1 MHQCNPRFSTHISFC
16 TYLVSFKLQKYSVDT
31 KKTLSHL
38 VVLVTMTRGVMVLL
52 FACMLI
58 VITAR
63 VSSLESDLAVAMYP
77 PGMAPAYAPEKPPRM
92 APAYTP
98 EEPRYPHAPEKAPV
112 YPPTKSVAPTP
123 EPEAPKRGCDGL
135 CLDYCKP
142 ILTPKKRMC
151 QRVCTECCAKCDCV
165 PEKGATCK
173 NWDVVL
179 YHGVSVRCP

>member
-1 MHQCNPRFSTHISFC
+1 
-16 TYLVSFKLQKYSVDT
+16 
-31 KKTLSHL
+31 
-38 VVLVTMTRGVMVLL
+38 MTRGVMVLL
-52 FACMLI
+52 SACMLI

-63 VSSLESDLAVAMYP
+63 VSSLESDLAVAMHP
-77 PGMAPAYAPEKPPRM
+77 PGMAPAYAPEKPHYPH
-92 APAYTP
+92 APEKAPVYPPTFH
-98 EEPRYPHAPEKAPV
+98 YPHAPEKAPV

-123 EPEAPKRGCDGL
+123 EPEAPKRCDGL

>member
-1 MHQCNPRFSTHISFC
+1 
-16 TYLVSFKLQKYSVDT
+16 
-31 KKTLSHL
+31 
-38 VVLVTMTRGVMVLL
+38 MTRGVMVLL

-63 VSSLESDLAVAMYP
+63 VSSLESDLANVMHP
-77 PGMAPAYAPEKPPRM
+77 PGMAPSYAPEKPPGMTPAYAPEKPH
-92 APAYTP
+92 
-98 EEPRYPHAPEKAPV
+98 YPHAPEKAPVYPPTKSV

-142 ILTPKKRMC
+142 ILTPKKRTC

-179 YHGVSVRCP
+179 YHGVNVRCP